1 MARSETVE
9 NLKIKSYILFY
20 RYRIIIKQL
29 SMMKFTGNLR
39 GLNVAGFTT
48 PINKLP
54 DLVNNVN

>member
-1 MARSETVE
+1 
-9 NLKIKSYILFY
+9 
-20 RYRIIIKQL
+20 
-29 SMMKFTGNLR
+29 MMKFTGNLR